1 MTQVEKAKQALE
13 EVKKRKLFL
22 PLDLQLFAEGEEGG
36 TGEALVKGNKVEK
49 VKAAE
54 KEKAAQMAALRLLQ
68 RLKLLHKTM

>member
-36 TGEALVKGNKVEK
+36 TGELVKGNKVEK